1 MKSLAG
7 VVTLAQVAEIM
18 GVSVATV
25 RRWLRDG
32 HLPQPATLG
41 RTKVWNRRRLV
52 SFLATKAMKAE
63 QAAAAS
69 KGPDFGGLHPHIR
82 NAQIAQQIC
91 DQNRKSK

>member
-18 GVSVATV
+18 SVSPATV

-52 SFLATKAMKAE
+52 SFLATKAMRAE
-63 QAAAAS
+63 QATTS
-69 KGPDFGGLHPHIR
+69 QTPDFGGLHPHIR
-82 NAQIAQQIC
+82 NAQIAKQITE
-91 DQNRKSK
+91 QNRK